1 MATFAERNI
10 TNFRDRLVGG
20 GARPNLFEVNIE
32 LPDGVVGQA
41 DYRDDVRFMVKAAEI
56 PAANIGNIPVPF
68 RGRVLP
74 VAGDRTFDPWTVTV
88 INDSKFNIRDAMEQW
103 SNKINDLQFDV
114 GDISPASY
122 QTKAEVFQLSRGG
135 KSSGASS
142 TGGETINVLR
152 TYCIG
157 LVNNIASP
165 FKAFCRHSSALSSTY
180 CIFLPSGGGLITL
193 ANGIY
198 IGCLLY
204 TSPSP
209 RDRQK
214 SRMPSSA

>member
-32 LPDGVVGQA
+32 LPDGVIGQA

-114 GDISPASY
+114 GDISPSNY

-135 KSSGASS
+135 KTTSASS

-152 TYCIG
+152 TY
-157 LVNNIASP
+157 N
-165 FKAFCRHSSALSSTY
+165 FE
-180 CIFLPSGGGLITL
+180 
-193 ANGIY
+193 GIY
-198 IGCLLY
+198 
-204 TSPSP
+204 PSVV
-209 RDRQK
+209 
-214 SRMPSSA
+214 SSIPLDYGATDSIEEFEVPFNYLIWTGGNGLPAAPAPGTT

>member
-32 LPDGVVGQA
+32 LPDGVIGQS

-74 VAGDRTFDPWTVTV
+74 VAGDRTFDPWTVTI

-114 GDISPASY
+114 GDISPSNY

-135 KSSGASS
+135 KTTSASS

-152 TYCIG
+152 TY
-157 LVNNIASP
+157 N
-165 FKAFCRHSSALSSTY
+165 FE
-180 CIFLPSGGGLITL
+180 
-193 ANGIY
+193 GIY
-198 IGCLLY
+198 
-204 TSPSP
+204 PSVV
-209 RDRQK
+209 
-214 SRMPSSA
+214 SSIPLDYGATDSIEEFQVTFNYLFWTVGNGLPAAPAPGTT

>member
-32 LPDGVVGQA
+32 LPDGVIGQA

-114 GDISPASY
+114 GDISPSNY

-135 KSSGASS
+135 KTTSASS
-142 TGGETINVLR
+142 TGGATINVLR
-152 TYCIG
+152 TY
-157 LVNNIASP
+157 N
-165 FKAFCRHSSALSSTY
+165 FE
-180 CIFLPSGGGLITL
+180 
-193 ANGIY
+193 GIY
-198 IGCLLY
+198 
-204 TSPSP
+204 PSVV
-209 RDRQK
+209 
-214 SRMPSSA
+214 SSIPLDYGATDSIEEFQVTFNYLFWTVGNGLPAAPAPGTT

>member
-32 LPDGVVGQA
+32 LPDGVIGQA

-88 INDSKFNIRDAMEQW
+88 INDSKFNIRYAMEQW

-114 GDISPASY
+114 GDISPSNY

-135 KSSGASS
+135 KTTSASS

-152 TYCIG
+152 TY
-157 LVNNIASP
+157 N
-165 FKAFCRHSSALSSTY
+165 FE
-180 CIFLPSGGGLITL
+180 
-193 ANGIY
+193 GIY
-198 IGCLLY
+198 
-204 TSPSP
+204 PSVV
-209 RDRQK
+209 
-214 SRMPSSA
+214 SSIPLDYGATDSIEEFQVTFNYLFWTVGNGLPAAPAPGTT